1 MKLQNIQGN
10 FLADIVKVKT
20 SSGIQITIA
29 VSMKQPQF
37 HIKWYKNMRFKEQ
50 TAVPALQPQLN
61 Q

>member
-37 HIKWYKNMRFKEQ
+37 HINWYKNMHFKEQ